1 MSDQPIHDD
10 ELSIEELEDAA
21 GGALQDDGGNVNACA
36 GGNCSC
42 PVLPS
47 PQ

>member
-21 GGALQDDGGNVNACA
+21 GGAAALDAEAGNTNACA
-36 GGNCSC
+36 GGNCGC
-42 PVLPS
+42 PS